1 MPLPFPFDFKKPD
14 YQTVYDWRL
23 ERIRRMRAGP
33 SVVPALRTYYKDNPV
48 QFIND
53 WGMTFDPRNVADGL
67 PTVLPFL
74 LFPKQEDALYWI
86 LDRWKNRE
94 NGVIVKSREVGVS
107 WLCVALSAALCLFNH
122 GMVIGFGSRKQEYV
136 DDSKDPK
143 ALFHKA
149 RQFVELLPVEFRG
162 TWKRD
167 KHSAF
172 MRLQFPD
179 TDAMMVGEAGDNIGR
194 GGRVSLEFLD
204 EAAFIA
210 RPLLVEAA
218 LSQTARCRID
228 VSTPNGPANPF
239 AVKAASGKT
248 PRFDFDWRDD
258 PRKDQAW
265 YEAECE
271 RIGDPAIIA
280 QELDRDFNASV
291 EGIVI
296 PYAWVTAA
304 VDAHIVLGVNPTGK
318 MYSALD
324 VADEGRDKNCAAG
337 RLGIFLQHLEEWSG
351 KNLDIYKTTQRAF
364 DFCDMHGYD
373 EFTYDADGLG
383 AGVRG
388 DAAKINE
395 LRASAKQ
402 PTLKVLPFRG
412 SGEVQD
418 PEREVY
424 PSKPGAAKDR
434 IKITN
439 ENYFMN
445 FKAQA
450 WWNLRK
456 LFYATYRAVVEKAA
470 FDPGQIIS
478 IASNLPNRT
487 RLLTELSQPTYTKNT
502 VGKIVIDK
510 TPDGAASPN
519 LADAVMICYAPQKLR
534 AGFFNV

>member
-14 YQTVYDWRL
+14 YIQVYEWRL
-23 ERIRRMRAGP
+23 ERIRRMREDP

-53 WGMTFDPRNVADGL
+53 WGMTFDPRNVADNL

-74 LFPKQEDALYWI
+74 LFPKQEEALYWMI
-86 LDRWKNRE
+86 DKWKNRE

-107 WLCVALSAALCLFNH
+107 WLCVALSASLCLFNR
-122 GMVIGFGSRKQEYV
+122 GMVIGFGSRKEKYV
-136 DDSKDPK
+136 DDSSDPG

-149 RQFVELLPVEFRG
+149 RQFLELLPVEFRG
-162 TWKRD
+162 DWSRK
-167 KHSAF
+167 KHSTF
-172 MRLQFPD
+172 MSLTFPS
-179 TDAMMVGEAGDNIGR
+179 TASIMTGEAGDNVGR
-194 GGRVSLEFLD
+194 GGRYSIEFLD
-204 EAAFIA
+204 EAAFIQH
-210 RPLLVEAA
+210 PLLVDAA
-218 LSQTARCRID
+218 LSQATRCCIN

-239 AVKAASGKT
+239 AVKAKEGKV

-265 YEAECE
+265 YESECE

-296 PYAWVTAA
+296 PYTWVVAA
-304 VDAHIVLGVNPTGK
+304 VDAHIVLGITPTGK
-318 MYSALD
+318 KRAALD

-337 RLGIFLQHLEEWSG
+337 RHGILVQHLEEWSG

-373 EFTYDADGLG
+373 EITYDADGLG

-395 LRASAKQ
+395 VRTEATQ
-402 PTLKVLPFRG
+402 PVVRVLPFRG
-412 SGEVQD
+412 SGAVLH

-424 PSKPGAAKDR
+424 PSRAGTPKDK

-445 FKAQA
+445 FKAQS
-450 WWNLRK
+450 WWDLRK
-456 LFYATYRAVVEKAA
+456 LFYATYRAVVEKAP
-470 FDPGQIIS
+470 FDPDQIIS

-502 VGKIVIDK
+502 VGKIIIDK
-510 TPDGAASPN
+510 TPDGASSPN
-519 LADAVMICYAPQKLR
+519 LADAVMICFAPQKLK